1 MKLQRSMTVSLVLIN
16 LAAILERAD
25 EILLPAV
32 YKEVGEAFNASP
44 SELGTLTFI
53 RALVQAIASPLA
65 GILAMR
71 FYRPSVIGIGT
82 LFWGLSTAAV
92 AGSQTFTQC
101 AFARAV
107 NGVGLAIVIPAL
119 QSYVAD
125 SHMEGTRG
133 LAFGWLSLVG
143 AVGGIGGNMLAT
155 IMAGNSYGGV
165 PGWRLAFLLMAATSS
180 VIGWLVHTLVLDPR
194 TPITKAF
201 EVSLSTHD
209 RNRHYHAESGDYE
222 ALEHL
227 VKADSQEPLLQ
238 MPEGENMVKDLQG
251 AWNDSWVAV
260 RAVFK
265 VRSFQILVLQ
275 GIVGSVAWTAMVF
288 FTMWLELI
296 GFGHKGAASL
306 MGIFTG
312 GCAVG
317 SLFGGWIGDWAERR
331 FPGTGR
337 IMCAQFSSFIS
348 IPFSCFLLL
357 VLPQDPEYYGLY
369 ATTLLVMGLTVS
381 WCRNCANYPIFAD
394 IVPEKN
400 RTMIYAFD
408 PEYYGLYA
416 TTLLVMGLTVSWCR
430 NCANYPIFA
439 DIVPEKNRTMIYAF
453 DRALEG
459 SFAAMAA
466 PIVGLLAENVYGYR
480 PHQLIPDAGSPIEAR
495 ALSRGLCT
503 VMAIPFGLGCFCYT
517 FLYGTYQKDKE
528 EAWSHAQFPKFVNTE
543 VCG

>member
-1 MKLQRSMTVSLVLIN
+1 MELQRSMTVSLVLIN
-16 LAAILERAD
+16 LAAILEKAD
-25 EILLPAV
+25 ETLLPAV
-32 YKEVGEAFNASP
+32 YKEVGQAFNASP

-194 TPITKAF
+194 KPITKAF

-209 RNRHYHAESGDYE
+209 SNRHYHAESGDYE

-238 MPEGENMVKDLQG
+238 MPEGENMVKNLQG

-260 RAVFK
+260 RAVFQ
-265 VRSFQILVLQ
+265 VRSFQIVVLQ
-275 GIVGSVAWTAMVF
+275 GIVGTVPWTAMVF

-306 MGIFTG
+306 VGIFTG

-331 FPGTGR
+331 FPGSGR

-348 IPFSCFLLL
+348 VPFSCFLLL

-369 ATTLLVMGLTVS
+369 ATTLLFMGLTVS
-381 WCRNCANYPIFAD
+381 WCATCAN
-394 IVPEKN
+394 N
-400 RTMIYAFD
+400 
-408 PEYYGLYA
+408 
-416 TTLLVMGLTVSWCR
+416 
-430 NCANYPIFA
+430 PIFA

-503 VMAIPFGLGCFCYT
+503 VMAVPFGLCCFCYT

-528 EAWSHAQFPKFVNTE
+528 EAWSHAQFPKFDSSVDDLTALTKNKLPIIQTVE
-543 VCG
+543 AGSERREEEEEKERIAEGGTQYF